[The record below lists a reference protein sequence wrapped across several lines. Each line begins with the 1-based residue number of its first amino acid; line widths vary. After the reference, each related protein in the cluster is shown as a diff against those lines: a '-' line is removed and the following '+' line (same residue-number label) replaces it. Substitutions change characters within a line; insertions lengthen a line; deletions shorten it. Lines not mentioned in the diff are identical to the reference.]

1 MATIMLCPS
10 WSVLRL
16 RSNKITNEQ
25 TTQLAKRPIC
35 PRPPERLGAFVSS
48 FLAAAPL
55 LTGSNIHS
63 LDSFPAVSCNEGFC
77 NAPRSSVP
85 DLDHAH
91 GVAETSPFREWRVPS
106 LIPVAPGY

>member
-1 MATIMLCPS
+1 MATTMLCPS

-16 RSNKITNEQ
+16 QSNIITNEQ

-35 PRPPERLGAFVSS
+35 PCTPERLGAFVSS
-48 FLAAAPL
+48 FLSPAPL

-77 NAPRSSVP
+77 NAPEARS
-85 DLDHAH
+85 L
-91 GVAETSPFREWRVPS
+91 TSTMLMALQKPHRSANADEVTE
-106 LIPVAPGY
+106 